1 MGEVI
6 KEPQGQEK
14 PEKQKRSPLQT
25 VFDVLGVV
33 LCVIFIPIIILNVV
47 MIVRSY
53 TDSDR
58 IPSVFGYAPVIV
70 LSGSMSPTFEVGDMI
85 IIQKTDPATLKVN
98 DVICYLEEESAVT
111 HRIMEIQQA
120 DGQPVF
126 ITQGDANNTED
137 ISPVNPDQ
145 VQGKYAGVRLAGVGN
160 FAMFLQSLPGMLIF
174 IGGPIVLF
182 LLWDVGR
189 RMLDSRRRKGEKSKQ
204 DEERLAMEQELE
216 RLRAQMN
223 ASQGSQPN
231 DPQTGG
237 PQTGGLDEGLPP
249 RQ

>member
-6 KEPQGQEK
+6 KEPQSQEK

-25 VFDVLGVV
+25 LFDVLGVV
-33 LCVIFIPIIILNVV
+33 LCVVFIPIIILNVI

-53 TDSDR
+53 TDSDH

-111 HRIMEIQQA
+111 HRIMEIQQV

-126 ITQGDANNTED
+126 ITQGDANNAED
-137 ISPVNPDQ
+137 IAPVNPDQ
-145 VQGKYAGVRLAGVGN
+145 VQGKYAGVRLAGVGD

-189 RMLDSRRRKGEKSKQ
+189 RVLENRRRKGEKSKQ
-204 DEERLAMEQELE
+204 DEERQAMEQELE

-223 ASQGSQPN
+223 ASQNSRPS

-237 PQTGGLDEGLPP
+237 PNEGSPP
-249 RQ
+249 QQ